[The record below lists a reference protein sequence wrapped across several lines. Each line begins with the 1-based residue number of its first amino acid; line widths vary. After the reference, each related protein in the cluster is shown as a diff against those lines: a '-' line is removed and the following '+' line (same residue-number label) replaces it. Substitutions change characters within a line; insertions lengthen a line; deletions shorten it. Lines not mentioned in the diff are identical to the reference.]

1 MRPTTVM
8 MALVLA
14 GGLWLAGAPAA
25 AHHAF
30 AAEFDAEQPVTLRGT
45 VTSMEW
51 VNPHCWLHVDVKE
64 PDGRIVNWLLELGP
78 PNGLFRRG
86 WRRDSVPPGAE
97 VVVKGYRAKNGK
109 PIANAA
115 FVTLPDG
122 RELFGG
128 SSGTGAPDDPDRP
141 R

>member
-1 MRPTTVM
+1 VRPKILV
-8 MALVLA
+8 ALAIAGCGVLLA
-14 GGLWLAGAPAA
+14 GVPLV

-30 AAEFDAEQPVTLRGT
+30 AAEFDANQPVTLRGT
-45 VTSMEW
+45 VTKMEW

-64 PDGRIVNWLLELGP
+64 QDGRIVSWLLELGP

-86 WRRDSVPPGAE
+86 WRRDSVPTGAE
-97 VVVKGYRAKNGK
+97 IVVKGYRAKNGK

-122 RELFGG
+122 VELFGG